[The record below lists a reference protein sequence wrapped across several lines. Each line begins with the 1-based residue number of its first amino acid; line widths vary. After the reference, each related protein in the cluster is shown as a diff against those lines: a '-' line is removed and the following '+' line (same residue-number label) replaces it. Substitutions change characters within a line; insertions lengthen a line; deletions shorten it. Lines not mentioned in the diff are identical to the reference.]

1 MHLDL
6 FIAYLTQLN
15 LTYVIQCSYVLN
27 APKMLFI
34 MATGFQIRVWKQRP
48 SEIQRLKREAFENRI
63 TNLGGRKK
71 IMDAILAG
79 KKLISE
85 V

>member
-1 MHLDL
+1 
-6 FIAYLTQLN
+6 
-15 LTYVIQCSYVLN
+15 
-27 APKMLFI
+27 MLII
-34 MATGFQIRVWKQRP
+34 MVTVFQIRVWKQRP

>member
-1 MHLDL
+1 MTNYEPSKKVVDNFFTLAL
-6 FIAYLTQLN
+6 
-15 LTYVIQCSYVLN
+15 
-27 APKMLFI
+27 
-34 MATGFQIRVWKQRP
+34 QIRVWKERP
-48 SEIQRLKREAFENRI
+48 SEIHRLKREAFENRI

-79 KKLISE
+79 KKLIAE

>member
-1 MHLDL
+1 MLS
-6 FIAYLTQLN
+6 FW
-15 LTYVIQCSYVLN
+15 SYVLN
-27 APKMLFI
+27 APKMLVI
-34 MATGFQIRVWKQRP
+34 MATVFQIRVWKQRP

>member
-1 MHLDL
+1 MITIVPYKKVVDIFNPFYTLAL
-6 FIAYLTQLN
+6 
-15 LTYVIQCSYVLN
+15 
-27 APKMLFI
+27 
-34 MATGFQIRVWKQRP
+34 QIRIWKERP

-79 KKLISE
+79 KKLIAE